1 MTVTRPTHCV
11 PLDSNT
17 LTMLPKPTLRNLL
30 GFLGFILLAIGLWK
44 FKGLVGLLLI
54 SVAISFIGR
63 PIVLLLSKIQIK
75 GRSLPTSVGAAISM
89 LVLFGSAVG
98 IIQLFAPLV
107 NEQMDAVQ
115 KLDFNQIA
123 NATGQG
129 TVWLDDHFGAIN
141 FSGDERSNSQ
151 FVLEQ
156 LESSL
161 KFEALG
167 QRISGLLA
175 QIGSL
180 FFGIFSVVFM
190 AFFFL
195 KDGALF
201 RNMIEAITPDELL
214 PKVQSILERT
224 SQLLTRY
231 FGGLVIQVSIIT
243 AIVTAGLELVG
254 ANHAFLIGL
263 LAGLCN
269 LVPYLGPLAGT
280 ALGVAIVAISGP
292 AAASGA
298 LIGGSLLVFAVAQ
311 LVDNFFTQPVVFANR
326 VHAHPLEIFLVI
338 SIAGSSAGILGM
350 VLAVPAYTLF
360 RIVAQELFSGFK
372 WVDRLTQNLK

>member
-1 MTVTRPTHCV
+1 
-11 PLDSNT
+11 
-17 LTMLPKPTLRNLL
+17 
-30 GFLGFILLAIGLWK
+30 
-44 FKGLVGLLLI
+44 
-54 SVAISFIGR
+54 
-63 PIVLLLSKIQIK
+63 
-75 GRSLPTSVGAAISM
+75 M

-115 KLDFNQIA
+115 KLDFDQIA

-190 AFFFL
+190 AFFL
-195 KDGALF
+195 SQGRRPVSQHDRGHHARRIDAQGPVHPRAYQPIVDALLRRIGHSSF
-201 RNMIEAITPDELL
+201 HCHRHRHR
-214 PKVQSILERT
+214 RT
-224 SQLLTRY
+224 
-231 FGGLVIQVSIIT
+231 
-243 AIVTAGLELVG
+243 
-254 ANHAFLIGL
+254 
-263 LAGLCN
+263 
-269 LVPYLGPLAGT
+269 
-280 ALGVAIVAISGP
+280 
-292 AAASGA
+292 
-298 LIGGSLLVFAVAQ
+298 
-311 LVDNFFTQPVVFANR
+311 
-326 VHAHPLEIFLVI
+326 
-338 SIAGSSAGILGM
+338 
-350 VLAVPAYTLF
+350 
-360 RIVAQELFSGFK
+360 
-372 WVDRLTQNLK
+372 

>member
-1 MTVTRPTHCV
+1 
-11 PLDSNT
+11 
-17 LTMLPKPTLRNLL
+17 MLQKPTLRNIIGL
-30 GFLGFILLAIGLWK
+30 FGFIVLAIGLWK
-44 FKGLVGLLLI
+44 FKSLVGLLLL

-63 PIVLLLSKIQIK
+63 PIVLLLSKINIK

-89 LVLFGSAVG
+89 LVLFGG
-98 IIQLFAPLV
+98 TLGFIQLFAPLV
-107 NEQMDAVQ
+107 NEQVAAVQ
-115 KLDFNQIA
+115 QLDFEQIA
-123 NATGQG
+123 TATGQS
-129 TVWLDDHFGAIN
+129 TEWLDEHFGAIN

-151 FVLEQ
+151 YVLEQ

-161 KFEALG
+161 KFEEFG

-190 AFFFL
+190 AYFFL

-201 RNMIEAITPDELL
+201 RNMIEAVTPDELM

-231 FGGLVIQVSIIT
+231 FGGLVIQVAIVT
-243 AIVTAGLELVG
+243 AIVTAGLQLIG
-254 ANHAFLIGL
+254 ADHAFLIGL

-269 LVPYLGPLAGT
+269 LIPYLGPLAGT
-280 ALGVAIVAISGP
+280 ALGVTLVALSGP
-292 AAASGA
+292 AAGSAA
-298 LIGGSLLVFAVAQ
+298 MLGGSLLVFAVAQ

-326 VHAHPLEIFLVI
+326 VHAHPLEIFIVI
-338 SIAGSSAGILGM
+338 SIAGSAAGIIGM
-350 VLAVPAYTLF
+350 VLAVPVYTLF

-372 WVDRLTQNLK
+372 LVDRLTQNLK

>member
-1 MTVTRPTHCV
+1 MRLVNCV
-11 PLDSNT
+11 PLIRNSVN
-17 LTMLPKPTLRNLL
+17 MLPKPTLRNLV
-30 GFLGFILLAIGLWK
+30 GILGFILLAIGLWK
-44 FKGLVGLLLI
+44 FKSLVGLLLL

-63 PIVLLLSKIQIK
+63 PIVLLLSKIKIK
-75 GRSLPTSVGAAISM
+75 GRSFPTSAGAAVSM
-89 LVLFGSAVG
+89 LLLFVSALG

-107 NEQMDAVQ
+107 NEQVEAVQ
-115 KLDFNQIA
+115 KLNFNQLA
-123 NATGQG
+123 TATGQS
-129 TVWLDDHFGAIN
+129 TAWLDDHFGAIN
-141 FSGDERSNSQ
+141 FSGDDRSNSQ

-161 KFEALG
+161 KFEELG
-167 QRISGLLA
+167 ERISALLA

-201 RNMIEAITPDELL
+201 RNIIEAVTPDELM
-214 PKVQSILERT
+214 PKVQSILDRT

-231 FGGLVIQVSIIT
+231 FGGLVIQVSIVT

-280 ALGVAIVAISGP
+280 ALGIMLVVLSGP
-292 AAASGA
+292 EATSPAI
-298 LIGGSLLVFAVAQ
+298 IGGSLLVFAAAQ

-326 VHAHPLEIFLVI
+326 VHAHPLEIFIVI
-338 SIAGSSAGILGM
+338 SIAGSAAGILGM

-372 WVDRLTQNLK
+372 LVDRLTRNLK

>member
-1 MTVTRPTHCV
+1 MY
-11 PLDSNT
+11 
-17 LTMLPKPTLRNLL
+17 PKPALRNLI
-30 GFLGFILLAIGLWK
+30 GVLGFILLATGLWK
-44 FKGLVGLLLI
+44 LKGLVGLLLV

-75 GRSLPTSVGAAISM
+75 GRSLPTSVGAAVSM
-89 LVLFGSAVG
+89 LVLFGSALG
-98 IIQLFAPLV
+98 IIQLFAPLI
-107 NEQMDAVQ
+107 NEQVAAVQ
-115 KLDFNQIA
+115 KLDFDQLA
-123 NATGQG
+123 SATGRG

-141 FSGDERSNSQ
+141 FSGDDRSNSQ
-151 FVLEQ
+151 YVLEE

-161 KFEALG
+161 KLEELG
-167 QRISGLLA
+167 QRVSGLLA
-175 QIGSL
+175 QIGNL
-180 FFGIFSVVFM
+180 FFGVFSVVFM

-195 KDGALF
+195 KDGALV
-201 RNMIEAITPDELL
+201 RNMIEAITPDELM

-231 FGGLVIQVSIIT
+231 FGGLVIQVSIVT
-243 AIVTAGLELVG
+243 TIVAVGLQLVG
-254 ANHAFLIGL
+254 ADHAFLIGL

-280 ALGVAIVAISGP
+280 ALGVTLVAISGP
-292 AAASGA
+292 VTASGA

-326 VHAHPLEIFLVI
+326 VHAHPLEIFIVI
-338 SIAGSSAGILGM
+338 SIAGGAAGILGM
-350 VLAVPAYTLF
+350 VLAVPVYTLF

-372 WVDRLTQNLK
+372 LVDRLTQNLK

>member
-1 MTVTRPTHCV
+1 MP
-11 PLDSNT
+11 
-17 LTMLPKPTLRNLL
+17 PKPTLRNLI
-30 GFLGFILLAIGLWK
+30 GILGFILLALGLWK
-44 FKGLVGLLLI
+44 FKSLVGLLLL

-63 PIVLLLSKIQIK
+63 PIVLLLSKISFR
-75 GRSLPTSVGAAISM
+75 GRTMPTAVGAAVSM
-89 LVLFGSAVG
+89 LVLFGSTLG

-107 NEQMDAVQ
+107 NEQIDAVQ
-115 KLDFNQIA
+115 QLDLDQLA
-123 NATGQG
+123 TATGQS
-129 TVWLDDHFGAIN
+129 TLWLDEYFGAIN
-141 FSGDERSNSQ
+141 FSGDNRSNSEY
-151 FVLEQ
+151 VLEQ

-161 KFEALG
+161 KFEELG

-201 RNMIEAITPDELL
+201 RNMIEAITPDELM

-231 FGGLVIQVSIIT
+231 FGGLVIQVAIVT

-254 ANHAFLIGL
+254 AEHAFLIGL

-280 ALGVAIVAISGP
+280 ALGLTLVALSGP
-292 AAASGA
+292 AATSGA
-298 LIGGSLLVFAVAQ
+298 MIGGSLLVFAIAQ

-326 VHAHPLEIFLVI
+326 VHAHPLEIFIVI
-338 SIAGSSAGILGM
+338 SIAGSAAGILGM

-372 WVDRLTQNLK
+372 LVDRLTQNLK